1 MQALGAPGKTEKTL
15 ITRKV
20 TTIFSVSPC
29 TPISYMS
36 FPRPTDV
43 SRIISMQVGSLW
55 PQFLP
60 CLRCFCRV
68 FRGLFEGFIC
78 LLNKCLKGSC
88 IFS

>member
-1 MQALGAPGKTEKTL
+1 MQALGAPGKTEKAL

-43 SRIISMQVGSLW
+43 SRMIE
-55 PQFLP
+55 
-60 CLRCFCRV
+60 RV
-68 FRGLFEGFIC
+68 CKFNHGL
-78 LLNKCLKGSC
+78 
-88 IFS
+88 